1 MQYMGSKNRYAKYIV
16 PIIQKYIDDN
26 NITKYLEPFVGG
38 QILLIKFNVI
48 KRLDVTLMNI

>member
-38 QILLIKFNVI
+38 GKYY
-48 KRLDVTLMNI
+48 